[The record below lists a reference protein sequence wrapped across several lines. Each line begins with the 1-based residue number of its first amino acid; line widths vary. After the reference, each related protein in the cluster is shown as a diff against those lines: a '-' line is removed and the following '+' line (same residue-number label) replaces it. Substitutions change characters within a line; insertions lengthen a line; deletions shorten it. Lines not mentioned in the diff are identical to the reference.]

1 MPRTAVLVQLDRASD
16 PAVTTSLQ
24 RAGGTLIEHEL
35 RIWALPAATA
45 RRLLPASCAAGSRGG
60 SRPTGRCRRCRAAR
74 AQAVLPGS
82 QWWLETI
89 GAATLTPPGPGVPV
103 TVVDTGI
110 DVYHPEFAGRPNTI
124 LLNPQT
130 GTDVP
135 DDFHGTAVS
144 SLIGAP
150 GVGMLGIYPAV
161 VLREWDASP
170 GGHLMLSRIIAGID
184 AAVRAGPSV
193 INLSLGGP
201 VDDPLLRQ
209 AVLDA
214 VRHGSLVVAA
224 QGEDR
229 FGGSPQTFPADEPHV
244 LTVVATD
251 REGTVYVDTNG
262 SDSNDLSA
270 PGVQV
275 EVAVPGTGS
284 PSGYKTVIGTS
295 YAAALVSGAAAWIWT
310 ERPAL
315 DPSQLFQLLVRSA
328 RPLARAYNSVNGYG
342 ELDLRAALTAPAPP
356 ADPFEPN
363 DDVDM
368 VRADGLFEAAT
379 PSLTNRLRATAFI
392 RGSLAQHA
400 DPRDVFRDLD
410 PAPWK
415 RGRDGHAAPGGAVA
429 AGLARRHPQRAR
441 ARRAAATRSA
451 GGRAG
456 QGHPAAARR
465 EPQRARH
472 VRLPRGLDRHRAELE
487 LRARAVDALGAVGG
501 RYSLAAGGG
510 ALPAAPASIAVAT
523 PSSSSTRRT
532 GAPRKRRRSDA
543 TISRTAITSSEKIVV
558 AVPSA

>member
-1 MPRTAVLVQLDRASD
+1 VLVRLDRASD
-16 PAVTTSLQ
+16 PAIAASLR
-24 RAGGTLIEHEL
+24 RAGAALVEHHL
-35 RIWALPAATA
+35 QIWALPPAVARQLLPGLVRRGLA
-45 RRLLPASCAAGSRGG
+45 RRIEADRSLDTLSSRAGRS
-60 SRPTGRCRRCRAAR
+60 
-74 AQAVLPGS
+74 VLPGA
-82 QWWLETI
+82 QWWLGTI
-89 GAATLTPPGPGVPV
+89 HAAKLTPPGPGVPV
-103 TVVDTGI
+103 TVVDTGV
-110 DVYHPEFAGRPNTI
+110 DVFHPEFAGRPNTI

-130 GTDVP
+130 GTDLP

-150 GVGMLGIYPAV
+150 GVGMVGVYPAV

-229 FGGSPQTFPADEPHV
+229 FGGSPQTFPADEAHV

-270 PGVQV
+270 PGVEV
-275 EVAVPGTGS
+275 EVAVPASGS

-328 RPLARAYNSVNGYG
+328 TPLARGYNSVNGYG
-342 ELDLRAALTAPAPP
+342 QLDVRAALAAPTPP
-356 ADPFEPN
+356 GDPFEPN
-363 DDVDM
+363 DDADM
-368 VRADGLFEAAT
+368 VRAGGLFKAAT
-379 PSLTNRLRATAFI
+379 PSLTNPLRKTAFI
-392 RGSLAQHA
+392 RGSLAQNA
-400 DPRDVFRDLD
+400 DPRDVFRVWIPPHGSL
-410 PAPWK
+410 
-415 RGRDGHAAPGGAVA
+415 
-429 AGLARRHPQRAR
+429 
-441 ARRAAATRSA
+441 AATA
-451 GGRAG
+451 TP
-456 QGHPAAARR
+456 HPAAITLRVWRAGTRSVLEPKAR
-465 EPQRARH
+465 QRRDLLAIARGKGIQ
-472 VRLPRGLDRHRAELE
+472 RLRVSNRSARGVYAYLE
-487 LRARAVDALGAVGG
+487 V
-501 RYSLAAGGG
+501 
-510 ALPAAPASIAVAT
+510 SIAQAQNTSYALALSAHST
-523 PSSSSTRRT
+523 P
-532 GAPRKRRRSDA
+532 
-543 TISRTAITSSEKIVV
+543 
-558 AVPSA
+558 

>member
-1 MPRTAVLVQLDRASD
+1 VLVQLDRSSD
-16 PAVTTSLQ
+16 LVVTMALR
-24 RAGGTLIEHEL
+24 RAGATLIEHEL
-35 RIWALPAATA
+35 RIWVLQPAIA
-45 RRLLPASCAAGSRGG
+45 RRLLPGLVRRGLAQRIEADRPLPALSSRAGQ
-60 SRPTGRCRRCRAAR
+60 T
-74 AQAVLPGS
+74 VLPGS
-82 QWWLETI
+82 QWWL
-89 GAATLTPPGPGVPV
+89 GAIHAAKLTPPGPGKPV
-103 TVVDTGI
+103 TVVDTGV
-110 DVYHPEFAGRPNTI
+110 DVFHPEFAGRPNTV

-130 GTDVP
+130 GTDLP
-135 DDFHGTAVS
+135 DDYHGTAVS

-150 GVGMLGIYPAV
+150 GVGVVGVYPAA

-270 PGVQV
+270 PGVEV
-275 EVAVPGTGS
+275 EVAVPSSGS

-342 ELDLRAALTAPAPP
+342 ELDLRAALRAPTPP
-356 ADPFEPN
+356 GDPFEPN

-368 VRADGLFEAAT
+368 VQADGLFGAAT
-379 PSLTNRLRATAFI
+379 PSLTNRLRGTAFI

-400 DPRDVFRDLD
+400 DPRDVFRVWI
-410 PAPWK
+410 PPH
-415 RGRDGHAAPGGAVA
+415 G
-429 AGLARRHPQRAR
+429 
-441 ARRAAATRSA
+441 
-451 GGRAG
+451 
-456 QGHPAAARR
+456 
-465 EPQRARH
+465 
-472 VRLPRGLDRHRAELE
+472 
-487 LRARAVDALGAVGG
+487 
-501 RYSLAAGGG
+501 SLAAT
-510 ALPAAPASIAVAT
+510 ATPHPEAVALRVWRAGT
-523 PSSSSTRRT
+523 RSVLEPATRRRRDLLAVAQGKGIQRVRVANSSARGTYAYLEVSIGTAQNSSYALALSTR
-532 GAPRKRRRSDA
+532 
-543 TISRTAITSSEKIVV
+543 SS
-558 AVPSA
+558 P

>member
-1 MPRTAVLVQLDRASD
+1 VLVRLDRAAG
-16 PAVTTSLQ
+16 PAVAASLR
-24 RAGGTLIEHEL
+24 RAGAALVEHHL
-35 RIWALPAATA
+35 RIWALPATA
-45 RRLLPASCAAGSRGG
+45 RPLLPGLVGRGLARRIEPDRSLPALSSRAG
-60 SRPTGRCRRCRAAR
+60 RAIP
-74 AQAVLPGS
+74 PGS

-89 GAATLTPPGPGVPV
+89 RAATLTPPGPGVPV

-110 DVYHPEFAGRPNTI
+110 DVNHPEFAGRPNTV

-130 GTDVP
+130 GTDLP

-150 GVGMLGIYPAV
+150 GVGMLGVYPAV

-170 GGHLMLSRIIAGID
+170 GGRLMLSRIIAGID
-184 AAVRAGPSV
+184 AAVRAGPGV

-251 REGTVYVDTNG
+251 REGMVYVDTNG

-270 PGVQV
+270 PGVEV
-275 EVAVPGTGS
+275 EVAVPGSGS
-284 PSGYKTVIGTS
+284 PTGYKTVIGTS

-342 ELDLRAALTAPAPP
+342 ELDLRAALAAPVPP
-356 ADPFEPN
+356 GDPFEPN
-363 DDVDM
+363 DDVEM
-368 VRADGLFEAAT
+368 IRAGGLFEAAT
-379 PSLTNRLRATAFI
+379 ASLTNRLRPTAFI
-392 RGSLAQHA
+392 RGSLAQNA
-400 DPRDVFRDLD
+400 DPRDVFRVWI
-410 PAPWK
+410 PPH
-415 RGRDGHAAPGGAVA
+415 G
-429 AGLARRHPQRAR
+429 
-441 ARRAAATRSA
+441 
-451 GGRAG
+451 
-456 QGHPAAARR
+456 
-465 EPQRARH
+465 
-472 VRLPRGLDRHRAELE
+472 
-487 LRARAVDALGAVGG
+487 
-501 RYSLAAGGG
+501 SLAATATPRG
-510 ALPAAPASIAVAT
+510 AAVALRVWRT
-523 PSSSSTRRT
+523 STRSVLEP
-532 GAPRKRRRSDA
+532 AQRRRRDLLA
-543 TISRTAITSSEKIVV
+543 MAHTAGTQRVRVPNRSARGMYAYVEVSLGPAQNTSY
-558 AVPSA
+558 ALALAARPSP

>member
-1 MPRTAVLVQLDRASD
+1 MF
-16 PAVTTSLQ
+16 
-24 RAGGTLIEHEL
+24 
-35 RIWALPAATA
+35 
-45 RRLLPASCAAGSRGG
+45 
-60 SRPTGRCRRCRAAR
+60 
-74 AQAVLPGS
+74 
-82 QWWLETI
+82 
-89 GAATLTPPGPGVPV
+89 
-103 TVVDTGI
+103 
-110 DVYHPEFAGRPNTI
+110 HPEFAGRPNTV

-150 GVGMLGIYPAV
+150 GVGMVGVYPAV

-170 GGHLMLSRIIAGID
+170 GGHLTLSRIIAGID

-201 VDDPLLRQ
+201 VDDPLLRE

-229 FGGSPQTFPADEPHV
+229 FGGSPQTFPADLPHV

-270 PGVQV
+270 PGVEV
-275 EVAVPGTGS
+275 EVAVPAPGS
-284 PSGYKTVIGTS
+284 PTGYKTVIGTS

-328 RPLARAYNSVNGYG
+328 RPLAPAYNSVSGYG
-342 ELDLRAALTAPAPP
+342 ALDLRAALAAPTPP
-356 ADPFEPN
+356 GDPFEPN

-368 VRADGLFEAAT
+368 VRANGLFEAAT

-400 DPRDVFRDLD
+400 DPRDVFRVWI
-410 PAPWK
+410 PPH
-415 RGRDGHAAPGGAVA
+415 G
-429 AGLARRHPQRAR
+429 
-441 ARRAAATRSA
+441 
-451 GGRAG
+451 
-456 QGHPAAARR
+456 
-465 EPQRARH
+465 
-472 VRLPRGLDRHRAELE
+472 
-487 LRARAVDALGAVGG
+487 
-501 RYSLAAGGG
+501 SLAAT
-510 ALPAAPASIAVAT
+510 AT
-523 PSSSSTRRT
+523 PHAGAIALRVWRAGTRSVLETATRRRRDLLSHGQRQRIQRLRVSNRSARGTYAYVEVSIGTAAQNSSYALALSTR
-532 GAPRKRRRSDA
+532 
-543 TISRTAITSSEKIVV
+543 
-558 AVPSA
+558 